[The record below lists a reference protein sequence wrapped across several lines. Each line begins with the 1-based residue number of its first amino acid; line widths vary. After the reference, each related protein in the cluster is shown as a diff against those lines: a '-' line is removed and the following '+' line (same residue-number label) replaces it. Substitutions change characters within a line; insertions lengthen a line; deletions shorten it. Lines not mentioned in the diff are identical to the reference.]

1 MEVSVKW
8 EKTNRG
14 YSIMYLRDAFRGYKY
29 FGDLSFS
36 DMKKRYKVDDE
47 YINWMKKRYGKHMC
61 SNQLLWFKYEFA
73 IEEFFNEVILPL
85 ETMHKLTGE
94 ST

>member
-47 YINWMKKRYGKHMC
+47 YINSIIFNWQSREVPFEPLRKNKESSNRYLFKVTTQHNC
-61 SNQLLWFKYEFA
+61 S
-73 IEEFFNEVILPL
+73 L
-85 ETMHKLTGE
+85 E
-94 ST
+94 